1 MYLVHHG
8 TGFMGTRKKEHDWKW
23 WWESII
29 IFLSVTI
36 AGEPLSHC
44 CHLHLKQGNKTTI
57 LPWTDTAGANISVE
71 EPAGLDPVLPRIKN
85 LVRPVTLHNLLSID
99 PHRGRESSAGYF
111 FFFFFSP
118 TRSQRHWHL
127 ANPLLI
133 CSLRKFNQDII
144 KRKETSMAPFVKS
157 IFELSLLFKG
167 WWVMGR
173 IIFSGFWISFCRR
186 AHNSFFKSET
196 NKKFVYIYT

>member
-1 MYLVHHG
+1 MEG
-8 TGFMGTRKKEHDWKW
+8 
-23 WWESII
+23 
-29 IFLSVTI
+29 
-36 AGEPLSHC
+36 
-44 CHLHLKQGNKTTI
+44 
-57 LPWTDTAGANISVE
+57 
-71 EPAGLDPVLPRIKN
+71 PAGLDPVLPPVKN
-85 LVRPVTLHNLLSID
+85 LVKPITTAQSPKHW
-99 PHRGRESSAGYF
+99 SSQRQGEFSWVF
-111 FFFFFSP
+111 FFFFFNP

-157 IFELSLLFKG
+157 IFELSLRLKG

-173 IIFSGFWISFCRR
+173 IIFSGFWISFCWR

-196 NKKFVYIYT
+196 KKNYIYIHKCALPTCNLLSPSHSSSWPIKGHHSSALT

>member
-1 MYLVHHG
+1 MVSMILLAADQFVLSSLNTRKGIISRVKWRSSEVWAQNFYPLLLMNLKKWSNLKKPSILSQKTKSMLHLQLTFITQSQYLVHHG

-44 CHLHLKQGNKTTI
+44 CYLHLKQGNKTTI

-85 LVRPVTLHNLLSID
+85 LVRPVTLHNL
-99 PHRGRESSAGYF
+99 
-111 FFFFFSP
+111 
-118 TRSQRHWHL
+118 
-127 ANPLLI
+127 
-133 CSLRKFNQDII
+133 
-144 KRKETSMAPFVKS
+144 
-157 IFELSLLFKG
+157 
-167 WWVMGR
+167 
-173 IIFSGFWISFCRR
+173 
-186 AHNSFFKSET
+186 
-196 NKKFVYIYT
+196 